1 MKPLIL
7 TFVLLFKCCLCLGQ
21 IDFLNRSTLKHEK
34 IDLKDQSYWIESK
47 PNAWVLDSK
56 LEFIG
61 ISSSELPEKPNCFV
75 WVNGGNRILSIEG
88 SGQVYK
94 LDTFKKRFERLD
106 QTYFRGYN
114 FGSLKFVRKDTLY
127 SYGGLGFWHITN
139 VETFYNT
146 NKKEWELVKHS
157 TDSPERIL
165 SSLSGYDSKRDVIS
179 AFEAPNV
186 YEKNNERKLRYFEFD
201 FAQNLWELKGGINL
215 ELIKK
220 LGVDKLNADFIHGYY
235 IFRNGH
241 KVVVGD
247 PIGNQLYSFEGP
259 ISDFFD
265 VSYEIVEKGD
275 KIYSLKFNSR
285 INSKQPLKIDSINL
299 ETFKAQLIP
308 EGKLYVSESCF
319 TGERVIFGLI
329 IFALIIIVILLILRK
344 KKGNKLSE
352 RKVLLGLPVSTVAFL
367 NGCLKMPSG
376 HEFNS
381 SDFTELMGYTN
392 YSFETQRQVRSKLI
406 ISINEYFKL
415 NYNIDTL
422 IIRYS
427 AKDDKRFSLYKISEE
442 HYLTIKEMLRNRP

>member
-7 TFVLLFKCCLCLGQ
+7 TSVLLLNCCFCFGQ
-21 IDFLNRSTLKHEK
+21 IDFLNRVTLKHEK
-34 IDLKDQSYWIESK
+34 IDLKDQSYWVESK
-47 PNAWVLDSK
+47 PNDWVLVSK

-61 ISSSELPEKPNCFV
+61 ISGSELPEKPNCFV
-75 WVNGGNRILSIEG
+75 WIQGGNRILSIEG

-94 LDTFKKRFERLD
+94 LDIFKKHFERLD
-106 QTYFRGYN
+106 QTYFRGFN

-127 SYGGLGFWHITN
+127 SYGGLGFWHINN
-139 VETFYNT
+139 VETFYNAT
-146 NKKEWELVKHS
+146 KKEWELVKHS

-165 SSLSGYDSKRDVIS
+165 SSLSGYDSRRDVIS

-186 YEKNNERKLRYFEFD
+186 YEKDNEKKVRYFEFD
-201 FAQNLWELKGGINL
+201 FTQNLWELKGVVNL
-215 ELIKK
+215 EMIKK

-247 PIGNQLYSFEGP
+247 PLANQLYSFDGP

-265 VSYEIVEKGD
+265 VSYEIVEKGN
-275 KIYSLKFNSR
+275 KIYSLKYNSR

-299 ETFKAQLIP
+299 ESFRAQLIP
-308 EGKLYVSESCF
+308 EGKFYVSESYF
-319 TGERVIFGLI
+319 TGERVTLGVI
-329 IFALIIIVILLILRK
+329 IFTLILVVILLILSK
-344 KKGNKLSE
+344 KKINKLPD
-352 RKVLLGLPVSTVAFL
+352 RKVLIGLPISTVEFL
-367 NGCLKMPSG
+367 KGCLLMPVG

-392 YSFETQRQVRSKLI
+392 YSFETQRQMRSKLI

-415 NYNIDTL
+415 NYNMDTV

-427 AKDDKRFSLYKISEE
+427 AKDDKRFSLYKISDD
-442 HYLTIKEMLRNRP
+442 HYLTIKEMLNNL

>member
-1 MKPLIL
+1 MKPLII
-7 TFVLLFKCCLCLGQ
+7 TSVLLIKCCLCFGQ
-21 IDFLNRSTLKHEK
+21 IDFLNRVTLRHEK
-34 IDLKDQSYWIESK
+34 IDLKDQSYWIEFK
-47 PNAWVLDSK
+47 PNEWVLNSK
-56 LEFIG
+56 LEFVG
-61 ISSSELPEKPNCFV
+61 INGSEIPEKPSCFV
-75 WVNGGNRILSIEG
+75 WIQGENRILSIEG

-94 LDTFKKRFERLD
+94 LDISKKRFERLD

-139 VETFYNT
+139 VETYYNT
-146 NKKEWELVKHS
+146 TKKEWDLVKHS
-157 TDSPERIL
+157 RDSPERIM
-165 SSLSGYDSKRDVIS
+165 SSLSGYDRKRDVIS

-186 YEKNNERKLRYFEFD
+186 YETDNERELRYFEFD
-201 FAQNLWELKGGINL
+201 FAQNAWEFKGGLNL
-215 ELIKK
+215 ELINK

-235 IFRNGH
+235 IFRNGD

-247 PIGNQLYSFEGP
+247 PVRNQLYSFDGP

-275 KIYSLKFNSR
+275 KIYSLKYNSR

-299 ETFKAQLIP
+299 ESFKAQLIP
-308 EGKLYVSESCF
+308 EGKFYVSESYF
-319 TGERVIFGLI
+319 TGERVTFGI
-329 IFALIIIVILLILRK
+329 IIVALIIIVCLLVLNK
-344 KKGNKLSE
+344 KKINRLSE
-352 RKVLLGLPVSTVAFL
+352 SKVLLGLPISTVEFL
-367 NGCLKMPSG
+367 KGCLVMPLG

-415 NYNIDTL
+415 NYNMDTV

-442 HYLTIKEMLRNRP
+442 HYLSIKEMLNNM

>member
-7 TFVLLFKCCLCLGQ
+7 TSVLLFKCCLCFGQ
-21 IDFLNRSTLKHEK
+21 IDFLNRVTLRHEK
-34 IDLKDQSYWIESK
+34 IDLKDQSYWIEIK
-47 PNAWVLDSK
+47 PNEWVLYSK
-56 LEFIG
+56 LEFVG
-61 ISSSELPEKPNCFV
+61 FTGSEIPEKPSCYV
-75 WVNGGNRILSIEG
+75 WIQGENRILSIEG

-94 LDTFKKRFERLD
+94 LDISKKRFERLD

-139 VETFYNT
+139 VETYYNT
-146 NKKEWELVKHS
+146 TKKEWDLVKHS
-157 TDSPERIL
+157 RDSPERIM

-186 YEKNNERKLRYFEFD
+186 YETDNDRELRYFEFD
-201 FAQNLWELKGGINL
+201 FAQNVWEFKGGLNL

-235 IFRNGH
+235 IFRNGD

-247 PIGNQLYSFEGP
+247 PVGNQLYSFDGP

-275 KIYSLKFNSR
+275 KIYSLKYNSR
-285 INSKQPLKIDSINL
+285 INSKQPLKIDFLNL
-299 ETFKAQLIP
+299 ESFKAQLIP
-308 EGKLYVSESCF
+308 EGKFYVSESYF
-319 TGERVIFGLI
+319 TGERVTFGVI
-329 IFALIIIVILLILRK
+329 IIALIIIVFFLVLK
-344 KKGNKLSE
+344 KKKINKLSE
-352 RKVLLGLPVSTVAFL
+352 RKVLFGLPISTVEFL
-367 NGCLKMPSG
+367 KGCLVMPLG

-415 NYNIDTL
+415 NYNMDTV

-442 HYLTIKEMLRNRP
+442 HYQAIKEMLNNI

>member
-7 TFVLLFKCCLCLGQ
+7 TSVLLFKCCLCFGQ
-21 IDFLNRSTLKHEK
+21 IDFLNRVTLRHEK
-34 IDLKDQSYWIESK
+34 IHLKDQSYWIEIK
-47 PNAWVLDSK
+47 PNEWVLNSK
-56 LEFIG
+56 LEFVG
-61 ISSSELPEKPNCFV
+61 FNGSEIPEKPSCYV
-75 WVNGGNRILSIEG
+75 WIQGENRILSIEG

-94 LDTFKKRFERLD
+94 LDISKKRFERLD

-139 VETFYNT
+139 VETYYNT
-146 NKKEWELVKHS
+146 TKKEWDLVKHS
-157 TDSPERIL
+157 RDSPERIM

-186 YEKNNERKLRYFEFD
+186 YETDNDRELKYFEFD
-201 FAQNLWELKGGINL
+201 FAQNIWEFKGGLNL

-235 IFRNGH
+235 IFRNGD

-247 PIGNQLYSFEGP
+247 PVGNQLYSFDGP

-275 KIYSLKFNSR
+275 KIYSLKYNSR
-285 INSKQPLKIDSINL
+285 INSKQPLKIDFLNL
-299 ETFKAQLIP
+299 ESFKAQLIP
-308 EGKLYVSESCF
+308 EGKFYVSESYF
-319 TGERVIFGLI
+319 TGERVTFGVI
-329 IFALIIIVILLILRK
+329 IIALIIIVFLLVLK
-344 KKGNKLSE
+344 KKKINKLSE
-352 RKVLLGLPVSTVAFL
+352 RKVLLGLPISTVEFL
-367 NGCLKMPSG
+367 KGCLVMPLG

-415 NYNIDTL
+415 NYNMDTV

-442 HYLTIKEMLRNRP
+442 HYLAIKEMLNNI